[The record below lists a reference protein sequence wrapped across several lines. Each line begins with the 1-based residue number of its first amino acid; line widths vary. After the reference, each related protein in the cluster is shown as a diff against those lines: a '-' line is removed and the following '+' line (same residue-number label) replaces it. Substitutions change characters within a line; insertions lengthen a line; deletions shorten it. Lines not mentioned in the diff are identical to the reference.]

1 MGSKT
6 LKFANIKNVISI
18 MEQNEVWEELM
29 DMSEG
34 DE

>member
-18 MEQNEVWEELM
+18 MEQNEAWEELM